1 MAGIKDLTLGIN
13 TLEAVLL
20 RSAEQREAKNGKSY
34 VLITV
39 SENLNEEKVYV
50 WDTTAQQ
57 FLQAFPVNS
66 VLTIRVEG
74 KSFNNN
80 VTYSLKEIKVN
91 PAVRAESLIR
101 TAPGDPLAKM
111 AFLKETISRMT
122 RDSTLQKITGYIVNT
137 YEKDLLRWPGA
148 QITHHACIGGLLHHI
163 CSMLFTADKFIGM
176 YGLNSDLLKA
186 GLILHDIGK
195 LHELSIEALDDF
207 RFTTDGMM
215 FGHEILGMEMVNE
228 AARVFGI
235 DSRSEDVLRL
245 KNIIGCHLS
254 KYEGGMRPASKEAA
268 VSMLIDE
275 IDTRMDQMDRALES
289 TSIGETSGWIP
300 YTEGCVIY
308 KPSGSSIPRSGAIP
322 CDMRSDANPGL
333 RVIAA
338 EDARAGEDR
347 RNLLPNQKEQPIT
360 KEEAED
366 AAVLLSKAV

>member
-215 FGHEILGMEMVNE
+215 FGHASAFANIYTLYFLRSFFCTLLLTLKRTISRDFCDVPCRSVCSAAYPRTCALVN
-228 AARVFGI
+228 
-235 DSRSEDVLRL
+235 
-245 KNIIGCHLS
+245 C
-254 KYEGGMRPASKEAA
+254 AS
-268 VSMLIDE
+268 VSMPPALSNLSFRSLI
-275 IDTRMDQMDRALES
+275 MLF
-289 TSIGETSGWIP
+289 
-300 YTEGCVIY
+300 
-308 KPSGSSIPRSGAIP
+308 
-322 CDMRSDANPGL
+322 
-333 RVIAA
+333 
-338 EDARAGEDR
+338 
-347 RNLLPNQKEQPIT
+347 PIT
-360 KEEAED
+360 FESACCQCACGRSLRRCAYVFPPHLPSLRPSAPD
-366 AAVLLSKAV
+366 SAPHSMH